1 MNQARKIA
9 VPNSNPLS
17 VLQSIGAT
25 TVAEF
30 QSENLVTKTNQF
42 SAATDNSFAPVV
54 SQNSIESELTAPKKV
69 LLRINPDTH
78 PQEAEDIMQSTIE
91 SALQV
96 QQLAARL
103 QANESSL
110 LVRETELS
118 DKIEAWEAQVQT
130 QQAEFENRL
139 SQLKQ
144 SASQVRCQQL
154 HLMQLQT
161 DIVKSYDAAKQAI
174 ELLVSENGSDVETI
188 STLKKLKYEISGR
201 FDYISRRW
209 AHLAKLM
216 QGQRD
221 EQIASHAIDDSIDW
235 TA

>member
-1 MNQARKIA
+1 MNQARKIP
-9 VPNSNPLS
+9 VPNSNPGS
-17 VLQSIGAT
+17 VLKSIGAT

-30 QSENLVTKTNQF
+30 QADCLESETKQTP
-42 SAATDNSFAPVV
+42 AAQTSVRGTTESFRA
-54 SQNSIESELTAPKKV
+54 IESSPEV

-103 QANESSL
+103 QANEVSL
-110 LVRETELS
+110 MKRETEL
-118 DKIEAWEAQVQT
+118 EARIKAWDHEVQS
-130 QQAEFENRL
+130 QQTEFENRL
-139 SQLKQ
+139 NQLQ
-144 SASQVRCQQL
+144 QQASQVRCQQL
-154 HLMQLQT
+154 HVMQLQT

-174 ELLVSENGSDVETI
+174 EILVSENGTDVETI

-221 EQIASHAIDDSIDW
+221 EETARHSIDDSIDW
-235 TA
+235 MA